1 MNAELDAL
9 SRPALLDQARRLGV
23 ERPERMTRV
32 ELRDEIIRRQA
43 SEGDL
48 DARGLFGVARSMLAS
63 VVEAGLKMPDA
74 ARAIRG
80 EANVDFPTVTRSP
93 VATVTLAEIYA
104 AQGHP
109 GRARSMLKDVLKE
122 EPDHEEAR
130 RVLDALAR
138 GEMRS
143 DPRSEPASA
152 LAPPVVVK
160 EPEPLTDGEA
170 AEHAALA
177 SDPRYVETTGETLES
192 GPLPPVAPV
201 AGPPPAPAPAE
212 GSLTDGEQP
221 VVVAPEADAAPL
233 PTTYSTEPAAVEPA
247 TEPTV
252 EPTVEPTEPA
262 AAEPTV
268 EPATEP
274 GAAEGV
280 PTEPALF
287 VAGPPS
293 ALRLYFELP
302 LASLE
307 SCGVDPAH
315 GSAVVRLVGFEPRG
329 DRPERRD
336 VTRVVDGACG
346 QLEVLEFGASA
357 VVRAALGWLTGDDF
371 LPLTVARPLTGG
383 GAGDAE
389 LRAKQALGV

>member
-43 SEGDL
+43 SDGDL

-80 EANVDFPTVTRSP
+80 EASVDFPVVTRSP

-122 EPDHEEAR
+122 EPDHEEAL
-130 RVLDALAR
+130 RVLEALAR
-138 GEMRS
+138 GET
-143 DPRSEPASA
+143 RSEPTSA
-152 LAPPVVVK
+152 LAPPVVPK
-160 EPEPLTDGEA
+160 EPEPLADTEA
-170 AEHAALA
+170 AEHRALIG
-177 SDPRYVETTGETLES
+177 DPRYVETTGETLES
-192 GPLPPVAPV
+192 GPLPAVAPV
-201 AGPPPAPAPAE
+201 APIETRVESAPAEPAPAE
-212 GSLTDGEQP
+212 P
-221 VVVAPEADAAPL
+221 APAEATP
-233 PTTYSTEPAAVEPA
+233 
-247 TEPTV
+247 
-252 EPTVEPTEPA
+252 
-262 AAEPTV
+262 AEPTPAEPTPAEPRV
-268 EPATEP
+268 PAVAPPEQLVPPEAEAEPA
-274 GAAEGV
+274 
-280 PTEPALF
+280 EPALF
-287 VAGPPS
+287 VTGPS
-293 ALRLYFELP
+293 GALRLYYELP

-307 SCGVDPAH
+307 SCGVDRAQGH
-315 GSAVVRLVGFEPRG
+315 AAVRLVGFEPRG

-336 VTRVVDGACG
+336 VTRPVEGARG
-346 QLEVLEFGASA
+346 QIEVFDFADSA

-371 LPLTVARPLTGG
+371 LPLTVARSLR
-383 GAGDAE
+383 GAASGE
-389 LRAKQALGV
+389 LEARAARALGS